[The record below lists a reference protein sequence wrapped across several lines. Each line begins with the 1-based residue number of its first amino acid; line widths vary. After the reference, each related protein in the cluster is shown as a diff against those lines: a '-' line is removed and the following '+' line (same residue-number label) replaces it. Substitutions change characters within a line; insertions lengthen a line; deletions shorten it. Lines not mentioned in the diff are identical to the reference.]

1 MHKGWDMKKYILLPI
16 LIYSISV
23 SANVLTAERS
33 ESLTNSSI
41 KDICRY
47 VTSDHLSDI
56 RHVNDL
62 YQELKSL
69 TREKNLLDKSEKIH
83 ALVYQINE
91 YSKRIRYL
99 SRPEWSS
106 ENIPIELIWTVNH
119 SLFYDESVFLN
130 LKKSIL
136 LRRDDQGIS
145 YVFNRNLTAG
155 DFVSPLNS
163 FITGLKSKAID
174 PDLGK
179 YLIMT
184 NTRSLIS
191 DKKILKSYFLNS
203 ENNDVK
209 NYLAIN
215 PRILRTESEIDH
227 NFIIKYKKNVT
238 ALEACQ
244 MLNTLLFEVE
254 ISYTVY
260 EPTPTDK
267 TQKIKVIKKDIIY
280 LTARNEADNV
290 L

>member
-1 MHKGWDMKKYILLPI
+1 MTKYILLSI
-16 LIYSISV
+16 LIYSIST

-62 YQELKSL
+62 YQELKVL

-83 ALVYQINE
+83 ALVNQINE
-91 YSKRIRYL
+91 HSKRIRYL
-99 SRPEWSS
+99 SRPEWSNES
-106 ENIPIELIWTVNH
+106 IPIELTWVVNH
-119 SLFYDESVFLN
+119 NLFYDETNFLK
-130 LKKSIL
+130 LKKSML
-136 LRRDDQGIS
+136 LRREDQGIP
-145 YVFNRNLTAG
+145 YVFNRNLVAD

-163 FITGLKSKAID
+163 FILGLKSKAID

-179 YLIMT
+179 YLIAAS
-184 NTRSLIS
+184 TRSSIF

-209 NYLAIN
+209 NYLVMN
-215 PRILRTESEIDH
+215 PHLLRTESEIDH

-238 ALEACQ
+238 TLEACQ
-244 MLNTLLFEVE
+244 MLNTLLFEIE

-267 TQKIKVIKKDIIY
+267 TQKIKVIKKDMIY
-280 LTARNEADNV
+280 LTARNEADNAP
-290 L
+290 